1 MIIMHDCKSNKTL
14 TVELYKNVESA
25 LNNRILKNKSN
36 ASLTYKDIFK
46 AKVNNEKSQK
56 PPNK

>member
-1 MIIMHDCKSNKTL
+1 MHDCKSNKTL

-56 PPNK
+56 TPNK